1 MLFVY
6 FLYMDYLK
14 TTNSSLVIN
23 VGVENYFTNQR
34 FHSANIYA
42 NSYTIPLS
50 NKIYGGFIDHNISI
64 PTNHAAWIDMSDSY
78 IVGTYNSYPL
88 TYTDYT
94 QDNVISA
101 YLDRGNGKIIIQL
114 KGDWSSYN
122 AWIVV
127 KHYDYPQK

>member
-1 MLFVY
+1 M
-6 FLYMDYLK
+6 
-14 TTNSSLVIN
+14 
-23 VGVENYFTNQR
+23 
-34 FHSANIYA
+34 
-42 NSYTIPLS
+42 
-50 NKIYGGFIDHNISI
+50 IDHKISI

-94 QDNVISA
+94 QGNVISA
-101 YLDRGNGKIIIQL
+101 YLDRGNSKIIIQL
-114 KGDWSSYN
+114 KGNWSSYN

>member
-1 MLFVY
+1 
-6 FLYMDYLK
+6 
-14 TTNSSLVIN
+14 
-23 VGVENYFTNQR
+23 
-34 FHSANIYA
+34 
-42 NSYTIPLS
+42 
-50 NKIYGGFIDHNISI
+50 
-64 PTNHAAWIDMSDSY
+64 MSDSY

-114 KGDWSSYN
+114 KGNWSSYN